1 MQKRTIFFFW
11 YFFTLLQLYSHCVQ
25 QCYLISLQK
34 VYEISRKVLPND
46 LVPSL
51 HDTINMAR
59 LKAFGERVFCT
70 IFLHFQIWS
79 LTWKYYPTLC
89 IRFCCYTIKKVW
101 SFPNSIPRKNVIL
114 KYASFMPISFNIS
127 LEERVSSNFEITCCV
142 ECRQA
147 IAMSNRKLLANRFHQ
162 FAN

>member
-1 MQKRTIFFFW
+1 MRFPLIALFLKFGLMQALCTLVFRIPLLGIFILIDRHFDEYKSRFTKKENECHAIKSQIKNMQKGDIFFW

-59 LKAFGERVFCT
+59 LKAFGERVFYYFST
-70 IFLHFQIWS
+70 FLDLVFDLEVLS
-79 LTWKYYPTLC
+79 RTLSSV
-89 IRFCCYTIKKVW
+89 FNFVA
-101 SFPNSIPRKNVIL
+101 IL
-114 KYASFMPISFNIS
+114 
-127 LEERVSSNFEITCCV
+127 
-142 ECRQA
+142 
-147 IAMSNRKLLANRFHQ
+147 
-162 FAN
+162 

>member
-1 MQKRTIFFFW
+1 MSCNKIIDIKNMQKRMIFFLVF
-11 YFFTLLQLYSHCVQ
+11 FFTLLQLYSHCVQ

-59 LKAFGERVFCT
+59 LKVFGERVFCT

-79 LTWKYYPTLC
+79 LPWKYYPTLSPQYS
-89 IRFCCYTIKKVW
+89 ILLLYYKKSVVLPQ
-101 SFPNSIPRKNVIL
+101 FNSPENCHFKVCL
-114 KYASFMPISFNIS
+114 FYAYF
-127 LEERVSSNFEITCCV
+127 L
-142 ECRQA
+142 
-147 IAMSNRKLLANRFHQ
+147 
-162 FAN
+162 